1 MFKYKTRHEILTV
14 LVLSIFVSTATNGAD
29 RVTGEVFAMRS
40 PVLATSAMAATS
52 QPLAT
57 QVALDVMKNGG
68 NAIDAAIAANAL
80 LGLVEP
86 TGNGLG
92 GDLFAIV
99 WDAKTKKLYGL
110 NASGRSPKS
119 LSLEWF
125 TQNGHQS
132 IPSHGPLPVTV
143 PGAVDGW
150 FMLHDRFGKKPMN
163 ELLKPTI
170 DYAKEGFP
178 VSQLIAYYW
187 NRSIPL
193 LERWPGF
200 SEQFTIE
207 GRAPAEGEIWKNLGL
222 AKTLQ
227 SIADGGRDAF
237 YKGDIAKT
245 IANYMEKN
253 GGFLSYEDLSSHT
266 GNWVDPVSTN
276 YRGYDVWELPPNGQ
290 GIAALQILN
299 IMELFD
305 ISSMDHD
312 SAEYVH
318 LFTEIKKLVFEDRA
332 KYYADSEFN
341 KIPVTTLI
349 SKDYAQERSGL
360 LNLDRA
366 ANTYPAGK
374 LLEEGDTIYLTTA
387 DKEGNMV
394 SLIQS
399 NYRGMGSG
407 MAPDGLG
414 FVLQDRGEMFSLEEG
429 HFNQFEGGKRP
440 FHTIIPAFVT
450 KGGLPWMS
458 FGLMGGAMQ
467 PQGHAQIVINM
478 IDFEMDIQAAG
489 DAPRIHH
496 TGSSEPTGEVMINGG
511 ILNLETGYSYET
523 IRQLMRMGHEIQYA
537 NGPYGG
543 YQAIHRAPN
552 GVYWGATETRK
563 DGHAAGY

>member
-29 RVTGEVFAMRS
+29 RVTGDVFAMRS

-125 TQNGHQS
+125 AQNGHQS

-207 GRAPAEGEIWKNLGL
+207 GRAPAEGEIWKNPGL

-349 SKDYAQERSGL
+349 SKDYAQKRSGL

>member
-125 TQNGHQS
+125 AQNGHQS

-207 GRAPAEGEIWKNLGL
+207 GRAPAEGEIWKNPGL

-318 LFTEIKKLVFEDRA
+318 LFTEVKKLVFEDRA

-349 SKDYAQERSGL
+349 SKDYAQKRSGL

-450 KGGLPWMS
+450 KGDLPWMS

>member
-207 GRAPAEGEIWKNLGL
+207 GRAPAEGEIWKNPGL

-349 SKDYAQERSGL
+349 SKDYAQKRSGL

-511 ILNLETGYSYET
+511 ILNLETGYPYET